1 MRARGFG
8 QRLFLAGFACLA
20 LAWGDA
26 GRATEHWDQVAIRA
40 VAVAPGIHMLTGE
53 GGNIGVSI
61 GRDGTLIIDDQY
73 APLAAGIQAALAD
86 LDGGSPRFV
95 INTHWHGD
103 HAGGNE
109 AFGRAGAVIVAHQ
122 RVRQALMEER
132 SIPLFDLHQPP
143 APRAALPV
151 VTFAERMT
159 LHWNDQD
166 LELVHVPAA
175 HTDGDAIVH
184 FRSAKV
190 LHLGDIFFNGFYPFI
205 DVDSGGSI
213 RGMIA
218 AVELGLALADAD
230 TKIIP
235 GHGPLGDRAALAAY
249 RDMLVQAEAAIGRL
263 HAAGKSLE
271 EIVAAKPTANL
282 DAEWGDGFLAPDVW
296 VRIVASGMR

>member
-1 MRARGFG
+1 MTRCEKTLWCRTLLLLG
-8 QRLFLAGFACLA
+8 FLAGTVTAV
-20 LAWGDA
+20 A
-26 GRATEHWDQVAIRA
+26 GEHWDSVKIETVPVAT
-40 VAVAPGIHMLTGE
+40 GIYMLTGE

-73 APLAAGIQAALAD
+73 APLAAKIGDALET

-109 AFGRAGAVIVAHQ
+109 AFAGSGAIIVAHQ
-122 RVRQALMEER
+122 RVRQALQEER
-132 SIPLFDLHQPP
+132 SIPLFDMHKPP
-143 APRAALPV
+143 SPRAALPV
-151 VTFAERMT
+151 VTFDEHLT

-166 LELVHVPAA
+166 IDLRHAPAA

-184 FRSAKV
+184 FRTADV
-190 LHLGDIFFNGFYPFI
+190 LHMGDTFFNGFYPFI

-218 AVELGLALADAD
+218 AAEQGLALAGAD

-235 GHGPLGDRAALAAY
+235 GHGPLANRADLVAY
-249 RDMLVQAEAAIGRL
+249 RDMLVAAEAAIGALR
-263 HAAGKSLE
+263 AAGKTPD
-271 EIVAAKPTANL
+271 EIVAARPTAEL
-282 DAEWGDGFLAPDVW
+282 DTEWGDGFLAPDVW
-296 VRIVASGMR
+296 VRIVAGGMR

>member
-1 MRARGFG
+1 MTRCEKTLWCRTLLLLG
-8 QRLFLAGFACLA
+8 FLAGTVTAV
-20 LAWGDA
+20 A
-26 GRATEHWDQVAIRA
+26 GEHWDSVKIETVPVAT
-40 VAVAPGIHMLTGE
+40 GIYMLTGE

-73 APLAAGIQAALAD
+73 APLAAKIGDALET

-109 AFGRAGAVIVAHQ
+109 AFAGSGAIIVAHQ
-122 RVRQALMEER
+122 RVRQALQEER
-132 SIPLFDLHQPP
+132 SIPLFDMHKPP
-143 APRAALPV
+143 SPRAALPV
-151 VTFAERMT
+151 VTFDEHLT

-166 LELVHVPAA
+166 IDLRHAPAA

-184 FRSAKV
+184 FRTADV
-190 LHLGDIFFNGFYPFI
+190 LHMGDTFFNGFYPFI

-218 AVELGLALADAD
+218 AAEQGLALAGAD

-235 GHGPLGDRAALAAY
+235 GHGPLANRADLVAY
-249 RDMLVQAEAAIGRL
+249 RDMLVAAEAAIGALR
-263 HAAGKSLE
+263 AAGKTPD
-271 EIVAAKPTANL
+271 EIVAARPTAEL

-296 VRIVASGMR
+296 VRIVAGGMR

>member
-1 MRARGFG
+1 MTGCEKTLWCRTLLLLG
-8 QRLFLAGFACLA
+8 FLAGTATA
-20 LAWGDA
+20 VA
-26 GRATEHWDQVAIRA
+26 GEHWGSVKIETVPVAT
-40 VAVAPGIHMLTGE
+40 GIYMLTGE

-73 APLAAGIQAALAD
+73 APLAAKIGDALET

-109 AFGRAGAVIVAHQ
+109 AFAGSGAIIVAHQ
-122 RVRQALMEER
+122 RVRQALQEER
-132 SIPLFDLHQPP
+132 SIPLFDMHKPP
-143 APRAALPV
+143 SPRAALPV
-151 VTFAERMT
+151 VTFDEHLT

-166 LELVHVPAA
+166 IDLRHAPAA

-184 FRSAKV
+184 FRTADV
-190 LHLGDIFFNGFYPFI
+190 LHMGDTFFNGFYPFI

-218 AVELGLALADAD
+218 AAEQGLALAGAD

-235 GHGPLGDRAALAAY
+235 GHGPLANRADLVAY
-249 RDMLVQAEAAIGRL
+249 RDMLVAAEAMIGALR
-263 HAAGKSLE
+263 AAGKTPD
-271 EIVAAKPTANL
+271 EIVAARPTAEL

-296 VRIVASGMR
+296 VRIVAGGMR